1 MRPHIIRTV
10 GELEALDPDTMLTLR
25 PPHPPRTSA
34 SLIDTLTIAPE
45 LDWLFPVA
53 VIATGDNVRTAL
65 TTLEEMNG

>member
-1 MRPHIIRTV
+1 MIPQLIYSRA
-10 GELEALDPDTMLTLR
+10 ELDALDPDTMLVLR
-25 PPHPPRTSA
+25 PPHPPRTAA

-53 VIATGDNVRTAL
+53 VIATGDHVRTAL